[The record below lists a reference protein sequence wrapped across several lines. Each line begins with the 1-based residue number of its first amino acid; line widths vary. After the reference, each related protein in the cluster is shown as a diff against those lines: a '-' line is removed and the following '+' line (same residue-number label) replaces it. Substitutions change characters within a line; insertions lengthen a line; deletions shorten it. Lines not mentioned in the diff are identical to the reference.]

1 MTEIRIPEDLWRG
14 IDEGVIAA
22 WLYEDGDEV
31 EKDSVVA
38 TLMIEKT
45 QIDIEAPA
53 TGTLRILK
61 MAETPVIPGNI
72 IGEIV

>member
-1 MTEIRIPEDLWRG
+1 MTEISIPEGLWRG
-14 IDEGVIAA
+14 TDQGVIAA
-22 WLYEDGDEV
+22 WLYEDGNEV
-31 EKDSVVA
+31 EKHSVVA

-45 QIDIEAPA
+45 QIDIDAPA

-61 MAETPVIPGNI
+61 PAETPVIPGDV